1 MQLAQEAGVLM
12 NLLSKVQI
20 LKPKLL
26 IPLSQRAF
34 HTKNKYIYKKLICKV
49 HDKKKIVWKQKK
61 NLINTPVAF
70 QKLNSNKFVIT

>member
-49 HDKKKIVWKQKK
+49 HDKKK
-61 NLINTPVAF
+61 
-70 QKLNSNKFVIT
+70 KLFENKRKT

>member
-1 MQLAQEAGVLM
+1 MQLAQEVGVLM

-26 IPLSQRAF
+26 IPPSQRAF

-49 HDKKKIVWKQKK
+49 HDKKNNCLKTKE
-61 NLINTPVAF
+61 
-70 QKLNSNKFVIT
+70 KLN